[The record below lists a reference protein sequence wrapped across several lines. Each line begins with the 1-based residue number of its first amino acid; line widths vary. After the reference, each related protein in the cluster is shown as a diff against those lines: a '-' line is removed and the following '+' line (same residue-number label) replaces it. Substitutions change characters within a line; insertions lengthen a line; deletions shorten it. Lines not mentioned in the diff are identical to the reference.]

1 MIDGRAVKTGSAGRA
16 TGSAGRAT
24 GSAGRATGST
34 GTALKTGTAVS
45 AAPIR
50 VGPCRYV
57 SPGRGIAALDGV
69 RAIAVALVLADH
81 GGVPGMSGGFLG
93 VDVFF
98 VLSGF
103 LITSLLLDE
112 VGRTGRIGLKSF
124 WIRRARRLL
133 PALIV
138 MVLAVVTAREL
149 FAAEAT
155 ANLRDEAV
163 AALFWMSNWLF
174 VAQHTDYF
182 SQGAPPSPLQ
192 HTWSLAVEEQYY
204 LLWPLMVTAVVAG
217 LAALAYRRGTPLTPR
232 ALRTAVFVLA
242 CAGVLAS
249 AAASITLAADASLN
263 RVYFGTDTRVQ
274 ALLVGAAAAALVVRD
289 WRGLAAGVTVLRSR
303 WTRWTARLLPALG
316 LVVLVLAAHGAT
328 GSAEEFRHGLLI
340 VVAVAAVLVIAPVAL
355 DQDGPVAR
363 LLSAGP
369 LVGLGAISYGVYLWH
384 WPIFLLVN
392 GERTGVTGWQLF
404 ALRCAA
410 TLAVAAVS
418 WWLIEQPIREW
429 RPVSVPMLPL
439 AAASAA
445 TAAMV
450 AMTIVPVKLTPQTP
464 VPGPLVDS
472 AALVAPEVPVEVAPP
487 PRPGAPGDMRVA
499 VFGDSI
505 AWTLMRYLPPT
516 PGVHFADYTTIGCG
530 IARGGPYEYVGQEL
544 DQKPECDAWPS
555 RWSQRISY
563 ERPDVV
569 LLVVGRWEIVDRMN
583 EGRWTHIGDEAYDS
597 YLRAELR
604 RALDI
609 LGSTGARIVV
619 TTEPYNRRAEKPDG
633 SLYPEDHPER
643 VDTWNELLRGVVD
656 DRPNV
661 TVADLNEKL
670 SPNGYYTTKVDGI
683 RMRSDGVHP
692 TPEAVEWLTPWLV
705 EAVQPK

>member
-1 MIDGRAVKTGSAGRA
+1 VTDGRAVKTGNDGRAVKPGIAGRA
-16 TGSAGRAT
+16 VK
-24 GSAGRATGST
+24 T
-34 GTALKTGTAVS
+34 GTALS

-50 VGPCRYV
+50 VGPRRYV

-81 GGVPGMSGGFLG
+81 GGIPGMSGGFLG

-112 VGRTGRIGLKSF
+112 VGRTGRIGLKGF

-138 MVLAVVTAREL
+138 MVLAVVAAREL

-316 LVVLVLAAHGAT
+316 LVMLVLAAHSAT

-355 DQDGPVAR
+355 DQEGPVAR
-363 LLSAGP
+363 LLSAAP